1 LGNVAVCH
9 SHGASLGTSST
20 WQAGLSACPFQGG
33 LMCWD
38 FGVVGLQGV
47 LEVSPIRKAESVLMV
62 EGRFPSKT
70 PPPR

>member
-1 LGNVAVCH
+1 
-9 SHGASLGTSST
+9 
-20 WQAGLSACPFQGG
+20 
-33 LMCWD
+33 MCWD

-62 EGRFPSKT
+62 EGGFPSKT